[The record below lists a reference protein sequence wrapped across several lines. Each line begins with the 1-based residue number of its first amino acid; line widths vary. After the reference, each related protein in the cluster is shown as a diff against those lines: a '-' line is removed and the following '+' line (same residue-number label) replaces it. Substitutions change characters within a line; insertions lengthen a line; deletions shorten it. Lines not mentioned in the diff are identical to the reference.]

1 MDAKQLST
9 KQKNIICRSL
19 VDISWHLPMVKAVSF
34 MMLTVMN
41 IWIFSRD
48 SS

>member
-1 MDAKQLST
+1 MDAKT
-9 KQKNIICRSL
+9 IIDQTEKYYL

-41 IWIFSRD
+41 IWIF
-48 SS
+48 

>member
-1 MDAKQLST
+1 MDAKT
-9 KQKNIICRSL
+9 IIDQTEKYYLPL

-41 IWIFSRD
+41 IWIF
-48 SS
+48 